1 MKLDAL
7 AFGAHPDDVELC
19 CGGTLVKLGAMGYK
33 TGTITLT
40 RAELGTNGNTEIRAR
55 EFTEAG
61 KIMGLSIT
69 KSLDI
74 PDGNVQV
81 TEENKLKIIR
91 EIREYR
97 PRIIFVHYWVARHP
111 DHEYGSYLVR
121 DAAYLAGLKKIDTG
135 QKPHRPNKI
144 IFYANRYEFNPSF
157 IVDISEYHDKKIEA
171 IRAYKSQFFTKQH
184 DEKTG
189 EITYISRPEFFES
202 IITRAKQYGI
212 YIGAQFGEPFLVR
225 EALKIDDPVAYFG
238 PEFLQ
243 SIP

>member
-1 MKLDAL
+1 MRLDAL

-19 CGGTLVKLGAMGYK
+19 CGGTLIKLGALGYK

-40 RAELGTNGNTEIRAR
+40 RAELGTNGNPDIRAH
-55 EFTEAG
+55 EFAQAG
-61 KIMGLSIT
+61 KIMGLSLA

-74 PDGNVQV
+74 PDGNVQG
-81 TEENKLKIIR
+81 TMENKLKIIQ

-111 DHEYGSYLVR
+111 DHAHGSNLVR

-135 QKPHRPNKI
+135 QKPHRPNKV
-144 IFYANRYEFNPSF
+144 IFYANRYEFKPSF
-157 IVDISEYHDKKIEA
+157 IVDISKYQEKKIEA
-171 IRAYKSQFFTKQH
+171 IQSYRSQFFTKQH
-184 DEKTG
+184 DENTG

-202 IITRAKQYGI
+202 IITRAKQYGT
-212 YIGAQFGEPFLVR
+212 YIGTQYGEPFLVR
-225 EALKIDDPVAYFG
+225 EALKINDPVAYFG
-238 PEFLQ
+238 PDFLK